1 MAELDYTDIKPAV
14 FDYPIKNGVTVTRGG
29 FVSLDS
35 STGRIDNAQNI
46 SGYAP
51 LGIVVGSAAG
61 SSLLTGNAGG
71 TVKARVLVCVTLRIP
86 VTGATGLTDIGK
98 SVYIS
103 SSSALTL
110 TAPALGGIPI
120 GCVIGYVSGTT
131 CVVYIFHPAEVFAN
145 YVERDIFLPLGVI
158 FAEALTSA
166 SEQLLLS
173 IPMLEHMLITSLVLS
188 PVCPDA
194 SSIAGSQTIQ
204 ARIGSTPITG
214 ANCTALYSNVDDL
227 ATIGV
232 PVTGSATAAN
242 EAHKGDTL
250 NIVSTAGGTPFTG
263 STRAAFLCA
272 ITARLKKGL

>member
-1 MAELDYTDIKPAV
+1 MAELEYTDIKPAA
-14 FDYPIKNGVTVTRGG
+14 FDYVIKNGVTLTRGC
-29 FVSLDS
+29 FVSLDLA
-35 STGRIDNAQNI
+35 TGRVDNAQNS

-51 LGIVVGSAAG
+51 LGIVVGPAAG
-61 SSLLTGNAGG
+61 STSLTGNSGG
-71 TVKARVLVCVTLRIP
+71 TVKARVIVSITLRIP

-98 SVYIS
+98 SVYIA

-110 TAPALGGIPI
+110 TMPTLGGIPI

-145 YVERDIFLPLGVI
+145 YIERDIVFPLGVI
-158 FAEALTSA
+158 FAEALTTA

-173 IPMLEHMLITSLVLS
+173 MPMNERLQITSLLLT
-188 PVCPDA
+188 PVCHDA

-214 ANCTALYSNVDDL
+214 ATCSALYSNVDDL
-227 ATIGV
+227 STIGV
-232 PVTGSATAAN
+232 SVTGTATAAN
-242 EAHKGDTL
+242 EVHKGDTL

-263 STRAAFLCA
+263 STRAAFMCA